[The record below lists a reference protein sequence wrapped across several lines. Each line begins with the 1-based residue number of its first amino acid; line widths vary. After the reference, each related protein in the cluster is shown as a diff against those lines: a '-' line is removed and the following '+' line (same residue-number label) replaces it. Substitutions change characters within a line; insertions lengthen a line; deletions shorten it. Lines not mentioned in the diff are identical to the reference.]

1 MRDYTGVS
9 ASRLEMLEDR
19 LKSDIVTELQQFQGK
34 LLLHTETSDG
44 QVVPIWESVDK
55 QDVESVKEVFDDLAQ
70 EASADLLFYRV
81 PVTSESSPDVS
92 CILPSRSPRQAN

>member
-1 MRDYTGVS
+1 
-9 ASRLEMLEDR
+9 MLEDR
-19 LKSDIVTELQQFQGK
+19 LKSDVVTELQQFQGK

-55 QDVESVKEVFDDLAQ
+55 QDIESVREVMDELADDA
-70 EASADLLFYRV
+70 AVDLRFYRV

-92 CILPSRSPRQAN
+92 WMSII